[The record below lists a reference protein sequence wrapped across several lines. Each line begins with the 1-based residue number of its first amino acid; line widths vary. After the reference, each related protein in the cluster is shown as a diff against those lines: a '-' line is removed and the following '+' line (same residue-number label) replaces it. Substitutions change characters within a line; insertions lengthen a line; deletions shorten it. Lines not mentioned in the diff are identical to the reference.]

1 MVGVGEMI
9 VSAVV
14 KQIASRLIKI
24 VGDEIALHWKFKG
37 EVDKMMQ
44 KMKDLAAM
52 MHDADNKVS
61 QGGEV
66 GKEVGRWLLKLKSVA
81 YDLEDLLDDLDTKN
95 NEAKVRLLAYTPTL

>member
-9 VSAVV
+9 
-14 KQIASRLIKI
+14 
-24 VGDEIALHWKFKG
+24 
-37 EVDKMMQ
+37 